1 MKQSQIHLEK
11 VTDDNVEDIVKLRV
25 AKEQKEY
32 VASNEWSLVDAYLSL
47 AKGEPV
53 FPFGIYNGKTL
64 VGFVMISYF
73 NDWSGYERDAWLN
86 SEDYQF
92 YKDKYFYYIWR
103 FMIDKKYQK
112 RGYGKEAL
120 KLAIN
125 FIRTFPCG
133 KAEYCVLSYEPE
145 NIAAKNLY
153 GSFGFIELNE
163 LTEEEKDTWELTAE
177 RNAANMGFGAYDVTF
192 CADAEEAGRK
202 A

>member
-1 MKQSQIHLEK
+1 MKQGQIHLEK
-11 VTDDNVEDIVKLRV
+11 VTDDNVEDIIKLRV
-25 AKEQKEY
+25 SKEQREY

-53 FPFGIYNGKTL
+53 FPFGIYNGKTP

-73 NDWSGYERDAWLN
+73 NDWSGYKRDAWLN
-86 SEDYQF
+86 SKDYHF

-120 KLAIN
+120 KLAID

-145 NIAAKNLY
+145 NMTAKKLY
-153 GSFGFIELNE
+153 SSFGFTELNE
-163 LTEEEKDTWELTAE
+163 PGYYGEGDEISAVLRL
-177 RNAANMGFGAYDVTF
+177 
-192 CADAEEAGRK
+192 
-202 A
+202 

>member
-1 MKQSQIHLEK
+1 MRNAGIHLER
-11 VTDDNVEDIVKLRV
+11 VTDDNVDEIVKLRV

-53 FPFGIYNGKTL
+53 YPFGIYNGKTP

-73 NDWSGYERDAWLN
+73 NDWTGYERDAWLN
-86 SEDYQF
+86 SDDYRF
-92 YKDKYFYYIWR
+92 YEGKYFYYLWR

-120 KLAIN
+120 KLALD

-133 KAEYCVLSYEPE
+133 EAEYCVLSYEPE
-145 NIAAKNLY
+145 NEVAKKLY
-153 GSFGFIELNE
+153 SSFGFRELNE
-163 LTEEEKDTWELTAE
+163 PGYYEEGDEISAVLTL
-177 RNAANMGFGAYDVTF
+177 
-192 CADAEEAGRK
+192 
-202 A
+202 

>member
-1 MKQSQIHLEK
+1 VKQSQIHLEK

-73 NDWSGYERDAWLN
+73 NDWSGYERDTWLN

-103 FMIDKKYQK
+103 FMIDKKYP
-112 RGYGKEAL
+112 ESV
-120 KLAIN
+120 KLIPAIN
-125 FIRTFPCG
+125 C
-133 KAEYCVLSYEPE
+133 
-145 NIAAKNLY
+145 
-153 GSFGFIELNE
+153 
-163 LTEEEKDTWELTAE
+163 
-177 RNAANMGFGAYDVTF
+177 
-192 CADAEEAGRK
+192 
-202 A
+202 

>member
-53 FPFGIYNGKTL
+53 FPFGVYNGKTL

-163 LTEEEKDTWELTAE
+163 PGYYEEGDEISAVLKL
-177 RNAANMGFGAYDVTF
+177 
-192 CADAEEAGRK
+192 
-202 A
+202 